1 MEAIVK
7 ILKGLIKLII
17 RLAIV
22 YAVFL
27 ALAWALLGVPPMEGW
42 TVTKSRIS
50 SATSFM
56 TGASSDVSKTAG
68 DMKRVGS
75 RHLQDA
81 KDRFN
86 GKDPYEEFNKS
97 LSNPAAQ

>member
-1 MEAIVK
+1 MEAFGR
-7 ILKGLIKLII
+7 ILKGLIKLVI
-17 RLAIV
+17 RLAIIYV
-22 YAVFL
+22 VFL

-42 TVTKSRIS
+42 EVTKSRIAS
-50 SATSFM
+50 VGNFV
-56 TGASSDVSKTAG
+56 TGASSDISSTAG

-81 KDRFN
+81 KDRFH
-86 GKDPYEEFNKS
+86 GKDPYEDFNNS